1 MLALQNHVSRCPDCS
16 QELQTIRILKAEL
29 AGLNL
34 NRLNPGVDF
43 EDRLVAWVN
52 LQAEQQ
58 PVVRR
63 RRLQAAFVT
72 TLAIAVVAIL
82 GIRSSASQQ
91 HIAEKNS
98 MNKFELAKDQAYI
111 SGEDPLSGSPFLM
124 PASYNK

>member
-34 NRLNPGVDF
+34 NRPNPGVDF

>member
-1 MLALQNHVSRCPDCS
+1 MLALQNHVSMCPDCS
-16 QELQTIRILKAEL
+16 QELQSIRILKAEL

-34 NRLNPGVDF
+34 NRPNPGADF
-43 EDRLVAWVN
+43 EDRLIEWVN
-52 LQAEQQ
+52 FQAEQR

-72 TLAIAVVAIL
+72 TLAIALVAVL

-91 HIAEKNS
+91 HIAEQNS
-98 MNKFELAKDQAYI
+98 MRQFELAKDQAFI